1 MSDLASV
8 ALSIAM
14 AIGPVIGYV
23 DQYILSRLG
32 KRFDITL
39 LIQSLVMITAQ
50 LVLLEIV
57 IRYKPIVKYEQQQQP
72 LLDDEQ
78 QYHQY
83 NHEIMS
89 KKNQSGIKAMLKK
102 IWAWDHY
109 LDYVNFLLGFTTTIA
124 VAYQLFGYH
133 AWFIETLG
141 VLSLGIEST
150 LPLPQCVSNFK
161 RRSTTGF
168 SAIVMATWFLGDS
181 FKLFYFIFTRSPVQF
196 YICGAVQL
204 TIDSL
209 IVMQAILFSTKVKKQ
224 LGVSSCHSDLVEE
237 QRPGF
242 TYETIP

>member
-8 ALSIAM
+8 TLSIAM

-23 DQYILSRLG
+23 DQYLIIRKQQSSDGFNPVTCAILLFSNVLRVFFWLG

-57 IRYKPIVKYEQQQQP
+57 IRYKPIVKHEQQQQP

-78 QYHQY
+78 KYHQY
-83 NHEIMS
+83 NHEIIS
-89 KKNQSGIKAMLKK
+89 KKNQSSIKAMFKR

-168 SAIVMATWFLGDS
+168 SAIVMATWVN
-181 FKLFYFIFTRSPVQF
+181 I
-196 YICGAVQL
+196 
-204 TIDSL
+204 
-209 IVMQAILFSTKVKKQ
+209 ILFIYFFAGYYKGSV
-224 LGVSSCHSDLVEE
+224 
-237 QRPGF
+237 
-242 TYETIP
+242 